1 MSTKD
6 ADDTRRALR
15 RTSASREC
23 RDAARGGGGGGP
35 EKTMKFCLVKV
46 YGQNQLQ
53 TVATT
58 SKVYSCNVK
67 QLSND
72 MYALLISVTLKAIK
86 PNGYTAVW

>member
-1 MSTKD
+1 M
-6 ADDTRRALR
+6 TRAPRAGA
-15 RTSASREC
+15 TPSQAGKC
-23 RDAARGGGGGGP
+23 RAGGP

>member
-6 ADDTRRALR
+6 ADDTRAL
-15 RTSASREC
+15 RTSASRQGP
-23 RDAARGGGGGGP
+23 RRGGGP

>member
-15 RTSASREC
+15 RTIQRKQGLP
-23 RDAARGGGGGGP
+23 RRRARGGGP

>member
-1 MSTKD
+1 M
-6 ADDTRRALR
+6 TR
-15 RTSASREC
+15 
-23 RDAARGGGGGGP
+23 AAPCAAPAQAGKCHAGP